1 VTAAGGRFS
10 GELLSEFGEA
20 ALARCGAAPSAA
32 AIVVGCLLESD
43 RRGVHSH
50 GLIRLRSYLVQARAG
65 EIAASAEPC
74 IVHEH
79 GPTSLLDGRFAF
91 GAVTG
96 VFAMDDAIERAL
108 EFGVGVTAVRNGT
121 HFGSAACY
129 SLRAARRSLIGV
141 AATNT
146 PAAMTPWGGADARL
160 GNNPVSVAG
169 PTPGGAPFVLDI
181 AQSVVSRG
189 QIKLTQ
195 LAGLPIPDTWALD
208 ADGKP
213 TTDPLAALEGALL
226 PMAGHK
232 GSGLAL
238 AVELLTGA
246 LAGAG
251 LSPRMVNTGL
261 TGRRDS
267 TAATPERGVG
277 HLFVAIDPD
286 RFAGRELFGSR
297 MGDLVAAV
305 KATTPAEGVS
315 EVLVPGEPEHRA
327 EVAAAAKGVALPA
340 ESIEELRV
348 LAADEGLV
356 FPEPSRPAGVR
367 NTVAGTNSAAG
378 ASKEEQR

>member
-10 GELLSEFGEA
+10 DDLLSEFGEA

-50 GLIRLRSYLVQARAG
+50 GLIRLRSYVVQARAG
-65 EIAASAEPC
+65 EIAASAEPR

-79 GPTSLLDGRFAF
+79 GPTSLVDGRFAF

-129 SLRAARRSLIGV
+129 SLRAARRSLIGI

-146 PAAMTPWGGADARL
+146 PAAMAPWGGAEARL

-189 QIKLTQ
+189 QVKLTQ

-261 TGRRDS
+261 TGRRRNS

-277 HLFVAIDPD
+277 HVFVAIDPD
-286 RFAGRELFGSR
+286 RFAGRELFRSR

-305 KATTPAEGVS
+305 RATTPAEGFS

-327 EVAAAAKGVALPA
+327 EELAASEGVALPA
-340 ESIEELRV
+340 ESVEELRV
-348 LAADEGLV
+348 LATEEGLF
-356 FPEPSRPAGVR
+356 FPAPSA
-367 NTVAGTNSAAG
+367 
-378 ASKEEQR
+378 

>member
-1 VTAAGGRFS
+1 MTSSGGRFCDKF
-10 GELLSEFGEA
+10 LREFGEA

-43 RRGVHSH
+43 RRGVHTH
-50 GLIRLRSYLVQARAG
+50 GLIRLRSYVAQARAG
-65 EIAASAEPC
+65 EIAASAEPR
-74 IVHEH
+74 IVHQH
-79 GPTSLLDGRFAF
+79 GPTALLDGRFAF

-108 EFGVGVTAVRNGT
+108 EFGVGITAVRNGT

-129 SLRAARRSLIGV
+129 SLRAARRSLIGI

-146 PAAMTPWGGADARL
+146 PAAMAPWGGADARL

-169 PTPGGAPFVLDI
+169 PTHNGAPFLLDI

-189 QIKLTQ
+189 QVKLTQ
-195 LAGLPIPDTWALD
+195 LAGLPIPETWALD

-261 TGRRDS
+261 TGGRGDPAAP
-267 TAATPERGVG
+267 TAERGVG

-286 RFAGRELFGSR
+286 RFAGRELFRTR

-305 KATTPAEGVS
+305 KATRPAEGFT

-327 EVAAAAKGVALPA
+327 EVAAASKGVALPA

-348 LAADEGLV
+348 LAAEEGLA
-356 FPEPSRPAGVR
+356 FP
-367 NTVAGTNSAAG
+367 
-378 ASKEEQR
+378 ASSG